1 VSQFFRKDP
10 WGNWSIRRLI
20 SYYSWFRQ
28 AKAVSSTYVSVQRGK
43 TSTLAIS
50 SFTDFALAGNRGKDS
65 NHASHLGQCHRWRM
79 TLSSKNSDLCGAII
93 SWLHRTHWIPNMNI
107 ERCFFIVVRRLKSP
121 QNAENLPRD
130 YLSYVTAA
138 ATINHFSL
146 SFAFPCSEKC
156 LAL

>member
-1 VSQFFRKDP
+1 MLIRLPKFAWHRLFLVPSSQ
-10 WGNWSIRRLI
+10 SCL
-20 SYYSWFRQ
+20 Q
-28 AKAVSSTYVSVQRGK
+28 HLCSVQRGK
-43 TSTLAIS
+43 HRPSSLV
-50 SFTDFALAGNRGKDS
+50 SFTDFALAGNRGKDL
-65 NHASHLGQCHRWRM
+65 NHASHLGQCQRWRM

-107 ERCFFIVVRRLKSP
+107 ERCFFIVVRRLKSFV
-121 QNAENLPRD
+121 NAEDLRRD

-146 SFAFPCSEKC
+146 SFAFPFSEKC